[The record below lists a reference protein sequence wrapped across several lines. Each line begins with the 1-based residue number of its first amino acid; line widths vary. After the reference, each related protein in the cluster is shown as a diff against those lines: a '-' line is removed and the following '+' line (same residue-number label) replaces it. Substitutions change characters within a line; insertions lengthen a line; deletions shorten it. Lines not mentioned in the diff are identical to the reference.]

1 MPVLGR
7 LGRKTA
13 IALEARCRDRGD
25 QAVCRVEFSRQED
38 GKDFS
43 GRVAWPEGFGFAIGW
58 RGREAFRVERYQAL
72 DGVARNAGTVDDGAP
87 RESLKASAPKRAVKR
102 RAAGGPYS

>member
-1 MPVLGR
+1 MERILTGASP
-7 LGRKTA
+7 GRKVSDLPLA
-13 IALEARCRDRGD
+13 G
-25 QAVCRVEFSRQED
+25 
-38 GKDFS
+38 
-43 GRVAWPEGFGFAIGW
+43 VADLTDAP
-58 RGREAFRVERYQAL
+58 EAFRVERYQAL